1 MIVRRIV
8 KRSNFVVISINI
20 SNMIGNYIKHHP
32 NSHWLSSLNHVLEVL
47 LVSKIWIDF
56 VPIKCCVAVI
66 VITIVFWNRWNPDSV
81 KTHSLNIT
89 ELILNS
95 FESATAVF
103 GEIRTWLGGTI
114 SSPEPISNDLI
125 YGSLFPLFL
134 GLWCYARAQQSSNDK
149 QALCDFC
156 NHY

>member
-1 MIVRRIV
+1 MIVRWIV
-8 KRSNFVVISINI
+8 KRINFVIISINI

-32 NSHWLSSLNHVLEVL
+32 NSHWLSSLDHVLEVL

-56 VPIKCCVAVI
+56 VPIKCCVAMVVI
-66 VITIVFWNRWNPDSV
+66 AIVLWNGRDPDSV

-103 GEIRTWLGGTI
+103 GEIRTWLSGTI

-134 GLWCYARAQQSSNDK
+134 GLWRYARAQQSSKD
-149 QALCDFC
+149 Q
-156 NHY
+156 